1 MLTRAQLQ
9 RLAQRSG
16 IGLQAQEREYT
27 KFSFPSCLR
36 VFVVK
41 KPPGHQDT
49 KFSLSSCLCAFV
61 VRKE

>member
-27 KFSFPSCLR
+27 KFSFSSCLR
-36 VFVVK
+36 AFVVK
-41 KPPGHQDT
+41 K
-49 KFSLSSCLCAFV
+49 
-61 VRKE
+61 E

>member
-27 KFSFPSCLR
+27 KFSFLR
-36 VFVVK
+36 
-41 KPPGHQDT
+41 
-49 KFSLSSCLCAFV
+49 AFV
-61 VRKE
+61 PSW